1 MTEKRQSV
9 IAASEDPAIREM
21 VRSACAAEGFEPIL
35 CGSGKEAIESA
46 RKEDG
51 SPVRLVIL
59 ESFLPRTEGADAARA
74 LAGLPRTSQ
83 APVLMLIDERAPSL
97 PGTKSAGSG
106 LQSITR
112 VRLTA
117 DDYLR
122 KPFQPQEIRSR
133 IHSMTKHF
141 RARNA
146 PHPVTSLPGHPQ
158 LEQEIFSRLG
168 RGDTIGLVA
177 MDINHFRP
185 FNDHYGTQKG
195 NEVIR
200 FVKDLI
206 QKFPQAAGPSGFLAH
221 IDGDDF
227 VLLAPVQEAA
237 AVLDKLRAEFRSGIQ
252 RFYAKD
258 EVKKGFFHEKDRSD
272 KDQIFPLMSL
282 STAVIEITHETFA
295 HYGELVSE
303 MDEMLRQSKVGSQ
316 EVL

>member
-1 MTEKRQSV
+1 M
-9 IAASEDPAIREM
+9 
-21 VRSACAAEGFEPIL
+21 
-35 CGSGKEAIESA
+35 
-46 RKEDG
+46 
-51 SPVRLVIL
+51 
-59 ESFLPRTEGADAARA
+59 
-74 LAGLPRTSQ
+74 
-83 APVLMLIDERAPSL
+83 
-97 PGTKSAGSG
+97 
-106 LQSITR
+106 
-112 VRLTA
+112 
-117 DDYLR
+117 
-122 KPFQPQEIRSR
+122 
-133 IHSMTKHF
+133 
-141 RARNA
+141 
-146 PHPVTSLPGHPQ
+146 
-158 LEQEIFSRLG
+158 
-168 RGDTIGLVA
+168 
-177 MDINHFRP
+177 
-185 FNDHYGTQKG
+185 
-195 NEVIR
+195 
-200 FVKDLI
+200 KDLI